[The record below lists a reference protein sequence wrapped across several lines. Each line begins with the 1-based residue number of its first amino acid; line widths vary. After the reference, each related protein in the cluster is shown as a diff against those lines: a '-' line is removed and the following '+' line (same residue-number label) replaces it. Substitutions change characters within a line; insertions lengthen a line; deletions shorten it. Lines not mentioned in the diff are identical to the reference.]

1 MNNITIVTAFYD
13 IGRENWIYYNRD
25 TSYYFE
31 CFERLCQ
38 LKNKIIIFSQIKFKP
53 QFDKIISEKKSD

>member
-1 MNNITIVTAFYD
+1 MNDITIVTAFYD
-13 IGRENWIYYNRD
+13 IGRGDWKYFTRK

-38 LKNKIIIFSQIKFKP
+38 LKNKIVVSNKDRIYITLFILIF
-53 QFDKIISEKKSD
+53 